1 MLTQGKVLHYL
12 LGMAKSKVPNEKFD
26 RTAGDPRRVAFERL
40 FERRIEAIK
49 EDARLLMNLSN
60 PYNYSY
66 GVEDAERLRKELT
79 LMARTTVDA
88 FEGHLLKQQLLQSK
102 RANKS

>member
-1 MLTQGKVLHYL
+1 MYYSSS
-12 LGMAKSKVPNEKFD
+12 MAKNKAPKAKVERAKV
-26 RTAGDPRRVAFERL
+26 DPRRVAFERL

-66 GVEDAERLRKELT
+66 GPADVDRLRAELT
-79 LMARTTVDA
+79 LLTRMTVDS
-88 FEGHLLKQQLLQSK
+88 FENHLPKQDLLLRK
-102 RANKS
+102 RRQAR

>member
-1 MLTQGKVLHYL
+1 
-12 LGMAKSKVPNEKFD
+12 MARYRVPKEKFD
-26 RTAGDPRRVAFERL
+26 RTVGDPRRAAFKRL

-66 GVEDAERLRKELT
+66 EAEDIERLRKELT
-79 LMARTTVDA
+79 LMSITTIDS
-88 FEGHLLKQQLLQSK
+88 FESHLPRQELLRRK
-102 RANKS
+102 RNVTTK

>member
-1 MLTQGKVLHYL
+1 MYYSSS
-12 LGMAKSKVPNEKFD
+12 MAKNKAPKAKVERAKV
-26 RTAGDPRRVAFERL
+26 DPRRVAFERL

-66 GVEDAERLRKELT
+66 GPEDAEHLRKELNMI
-79 LMARTTVDA
+79 LRTTVDA
-88 FEGHLLKQQLLQSK
+88 FENRLPSQAALSQK
-102 RANKS
+102 RRRES

>member
-1 MLTQGKVLHYL
+1 MYYI
-12 LGMAKSKVPNEKFD
+12 LGMAKYKVAKEKFD
-26 RTAGDPRRVAFERL
+26 RTAGDPRRIAFERL

-66 GVEDAERLRKELT
+66 GPEDVERLRKELT
-79 LMARTTVDA
+79 LLVRTTVDA
-88 FEGHLLKQQLLQSK
+88 FENHLSKQDLLRRK
-102 RANKS
+102 RNTKP